1 MKKALILAAA
11 LGALSLPALAQQSP
25 GGTTAGG
32 PARVGQPGEIGGGVP
47 GTRPGTVERRM
58 TSKKMMRKKRMM
70 KKRTM

>member
-11 LGALSLPALAQQSP
+11 LGALALPALAQQSP

-47 GTRPGTVERRM
+47 GTRPGMAERRM
-58 TSKKMMRKKRMM
+58 SSKKMMRKKRTM
-70 KKRTM
+70 KKRAM